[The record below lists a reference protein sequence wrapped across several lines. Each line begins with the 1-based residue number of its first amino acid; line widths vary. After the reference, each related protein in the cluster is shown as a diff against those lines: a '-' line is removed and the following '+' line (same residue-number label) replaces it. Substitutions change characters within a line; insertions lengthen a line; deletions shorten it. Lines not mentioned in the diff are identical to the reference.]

1 MSRLNE
7 TDLELLHTGQDIDLS
22 DPKGRWAY
30 LGGNFT
36 ENPNDYVEVLI
47 YDTNENFLESAIVDS
62 GDYIYSV
69 GEGIK
74 LKTGTILRKM
84 GYDRGR
90 YVVKYN
96 FLRKV
101 AGSYENILVDGDN
114 NRHTDPFDPNS
125 AEDRARI
132 GNDLFIK
139 EYKYFIHEIS
149 PTRQEVRLVSDII
162 KEEGNNHRYLRSF
175 YDMQRTKKRIA
186 SLGDEDTALEFVST
200 TDGTNKGNSYELKF
214 KDSTNTFSNKM
225 VGGTVFLN
233 KAFVTQIV
241 TPEDPESWGAGTPP
255 EEPYENQSE
264 ALRARFAI
272 TNVDS
277 AEIKTT
283 GDFALSRGFEA
294 FKGLN
299 MDSSTGAI
307 ADLTYDKTPN
317 ILKNI
322 RDLVEAYYQFTVFT
336 NSGVEG
342 DNFQLIE
349 LVSISERPLNSPA
362 TYTWE
367 VFGFDRDT
375 IWKRNIF
382 NQKYADGYSWDPA
395 RVKTS
400 GNDGDFVIRG
410 GGINGS
416 SQTSSTFT
424 DSNKTDGSKIAIEM
438 HSKNVHLGVRLHITN
453 DLGQEDE
460 IVIPAFLTTRD

>member
-22 DPKGRWAY
+22 SNPYAY

-101 AGSYENILVDGDN
+101 AGSYENILVDGN
-114 NRHTDPFDPNS
+114 NTRHTEAFDPNN
-125 AEDRARI
+125 AVDRAKI
-132 GNDLFIK
+132 GDTLFIK

-149 PTRQEVRLVSDII
+149 PTRQEVRLVSDTI
-162 KEEGNNHRYLRSF
+162 KEPSNNERYLRSF

-186 SLGDEDTALEFVST
+186 SMGDEDTALEFVAPG
-200 TDGTNKGNSYELKF
+200 DGTGKGNSYELKF
-214 KDSTNTFSNKM
+214 TDNTNTFSSKM
-225 VGGTVFLN
+225 VGGTVFIN
-233 KAFVTQIV
+233 KAFVTEIV
-241 TPEDPESWGAGTPP
+241 TPEAPTSYGPGT
-255 EEPYENQSE
+255 ENFVEIQST

-277 AEIKTT
+277 AEINSKFMT
-283 GDFALSRGFEA
+283 GDPALSRAFEE
-294 FKGLN
+294 FKGMS
-299 MDSSTGAI
+299 MDSSTTDI
-307 ADLTYDKTPN
+307 VDLSYHKTPHV
-317 ILKNI
+317 IKNI
-322 RDLVEAYYQFTVFT
+322 KDLVEAYYQFTVFT
-336 NSGVEG
+336 NSGASG

-349 LVSISERPLNSPA
+349 LTSISERPLASPA
-362 TYTWE
+362 EYTWE

-375 IWKRNIF
+375 IYKRNIF
-382 NQKYADGYSWDPA
+382 KQKYADGHKWDPA

-400 GNDGDFVIRG
+400 GNDG
-410 GGINGS
+410 
-416 SQTSSTFT
+416 
-424 DSNKTDGSKIAIEM
+424 
-438 HSKNVHLGVRLHITN
+438 
-453 DLGQEDE
+453 
-460 IVIPAFLTTRD
+460 